1 MAFKSSGKLNLDLLR
16 IEVDQIG
23 QDAYDIL
30 PPDAVTKMIKKADDM
45 ATAIKAWMGR
55 QELQI
60 TEMDAPVMIPKR
72 NPWIDRRFNQVL
84 LQPKQV
90 TVQAPNGMVSQNFG
104 PIDVKKELYGR
115 AQLTQGRKG
124 RKVVPQSEANVLTS
138 KVQALEPKD

>member
-1 MAFKSSGKLNLDLLR
+1 MAFESSGKLNLDLLR

-23 QDAYDIL
+23 QDAYDTL

-55 QELQI
+55 QELKI

-72 NPWIDRRFNQVL
+72 NPWIGGRYNQVL
-84 LQPKQV
+84 LQPRQV
-90 TVQAPNGMVSQNFG
+90 KVQGSAAAQQNLG
-104 PIDVKKELYGR
+104 NIDVKTEIYGR

-124 RKVVPQSEANVLTS
+124 RKIVPQSEANVLTS
-138 KVQALEPKD
+138 KVEALEPKD